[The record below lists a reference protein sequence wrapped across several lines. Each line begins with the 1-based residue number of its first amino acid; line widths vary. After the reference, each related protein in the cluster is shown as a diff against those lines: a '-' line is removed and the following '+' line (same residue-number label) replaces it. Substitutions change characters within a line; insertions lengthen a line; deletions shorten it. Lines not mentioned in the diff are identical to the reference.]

1 MDRSTRSCGRGERS
15 GKHRPYAV
23 KLMDGYRREDCR
35 AVAPRAG
42 EADRILAFQSTICF
56 VQDGFAVLRW

>member
-1 MDRSTRSCGRGERS
+1 
-15 GKHRPYAV
+15 
-23 KLMDGYRREDCR
+23 MDGYRREDCR